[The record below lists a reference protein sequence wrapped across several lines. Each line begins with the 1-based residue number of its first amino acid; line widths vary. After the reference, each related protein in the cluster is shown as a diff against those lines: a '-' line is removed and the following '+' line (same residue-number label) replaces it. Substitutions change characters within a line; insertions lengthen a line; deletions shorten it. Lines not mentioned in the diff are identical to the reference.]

1 MTPIV
6 EGLTAFLVKV
16 LLRPKVYYVEPPKH
30 LHKLDEPSLLIINH
44 TSHLDGPVV
53 TTVFRKDRIH
63 NLAAKDRFE
72 QRGFG
77 FFLRHTRCIPID
89 RKHGD
94 LTWIN
99 ESLKTLQQDKESVAI
114 FPEGRHGEH
123 RKQLRFQKGAAM
135 LAAVSKVPIVMV
147 YIDGPIK
154 ILGPR
159 ARLIVSPPFHLNPPS
174 QKVYSHYIK
183 EQTEVLQQ
191 KMKALMEELMKRMKQ
206 RARLGEAGRVLGAGA
221 KVSGIIVSCFK

>member
-1 MTPIV
+1 MKTTTHIV

-30 LHKLDEPSLLIINH
+30 LHKLDDPSLLIINH
-44 TSHLDGPVV
+44 TCHLDGPVV
-53 TTVFRKDRIH
+53 TTVFLKDKIH

-89 RKHGD
+89 RQNAD
-94 LTWIN
+94 LSWIH
-99 ESLKTLQQDKESVAI
+99 ESIKTIQQDKESVAI

-123 RKQLRFQKGAAM
+123 RKQLPFHPGAAM
-135 LAAVSKVPIVMV
+135 LAAVSQAPLVMV

-154 ILGPR
+154 IFGPR
-159 ARLIVSPPFHLNPPS
+159 TRLIVSPPFS
-174 QKVYSHYIK
+174 WS
-183 EQTEVLQQ
+183 
-191 KMKALMEELMKRMKQ
+191 
-206 RARLGEAGRVLGAGA
+206 ARRG
-221 KVSGIIVSCFK
+221 SCRWRR

>member
-1 MTPIV
+1 MTTSIV

-30 LHKLDEPSLLIINH
+30 PHKLDDPSLLIINH
-44 TSHLDGPVV
+44 TSHLDGPIV
-53 TTVFRKDRIH
+53 TTMFRKDRIH

-89 RKHGD
+89 RQHAD
-94 LTWIN
+94 LTWIH
-99 ESLKTLQQDKESVAI
+99 ESVKTLRQDKESVAI

-123 RKQLRFQKGAAM
+123 RKQLPFHTGAAM
-135 LAAVSKVPIVMV
+135 LAAVSQAPLVMV
-147 YIDGPIK
+147 YIDGPVK

-159 ARLIVSPPFHLNPPS
+159 ARLIVSPPFHLAPPS
-174 QKVYSHYIK
+174 QGLNADYIN

-191 KMKALMEELMKRMKQ
+191 KMKSLMEEFLKRT
-206 RARLGEAGRVLGAGA
+206 
-221 KVSGIIVSCFK
+221 

>member
-1 MTPIV
+1 MDITTPIV
-6 EGLTAFLVKV
+6 EGVTVFLVK
-16 LLRPKVYYVEPPKH
+16 LLFRPKVYYVEPPKRRC
-30 LHKLDEPSLLIINH
+30 KLDSPSLLIINH

-53 TTVFRKDRIH
+53 TTMFRKDRIH

-89 RKHGD
+89 RENAD
-94 LTWIN
+94 LSWIDK
-99 ESLKTLQQDKESVAI
+99 SIKTIEEDKECVAI

-123 RKQLRFQKGAAM
+123 RKQLPFHPGATI
-135 LAAVSKVPIVMV
+135 LAAKSQAPLVMV

-154 ILGPR
+154 IFGPR
-159 ARLIVSPPFHLNPPS
+159 ARLIVSPQFHLDPPTKS
-174 QKVYSHYIK
+174 MNSKYIR

-191 KMKALMEELMKRMKQ
+191 KMKDLMDELVKR
-206 RARLGEAGRVLGAGA
+206 L
-221 KVSGIIVSCFK
+221 

>member
-1 MTPIV
+1 MTTSIV

-30 LHKLDEPSLLIINH
+30 PHKLDEPSLLIINH
-44 TSHLDGPVV
+44 TSHLDGPIV
-53 TTVFRKDRIH
+53 TTMFRKDRIH

-89 RKHGD
+89 RQHAD
-94 LTWIN
+94 LTWIH
-99 ESLKTLQQDKESVAI
+99 ESVKTLRQDKESVAI

-123 RKQLRFQKGAAM
+123 RKQLPFHTGAAM
-135 LAAVSKVPIVMV
+135 LAAVSQAPLVMV
-147 YIDGPIK
+147 YIDGPVK

-159 ARLIVSPPFHLNPPS
+159 ARLIVSPPFHLAPPS
-174 QKVYSHYIK
+174 QGLNADYIN

-191 KMKALMEELMKRMKQ
+191 KMKSLMEEFLKRT
-206 RARLGEAGRVLGAGA
+206 
-221 KVSGIIVSCFK
+221 

>member
-1 MTPIV
+1 MSTSIV

-30 LHKLDEPSLLIINH
+30 PHKLDEPSLLIINH
-44 TSHLDGPVV
+44 TSHLDGPIV
-53 TTVFRKDRIH
+53 TTMFRKDRIH

-89 RKHGD
+89 RQHAD
-94 LTWIN
+94 LTWIH
-99 ESLKTLQQDKESVAI
+99 ESVKTLRQDKESVAI

-123 RKQLRFQKGAAM
+123 RKQLPFHTGAAM
-135 LAAVSKVPIVMV
+135 LAAVSQAPLVMV
-147 YIDGPIK
+147 YIDGPVK

-159 ARLIVSPPFHLNPPS
+159 ARLIVSPPFHLAPPS
-174 QKVYSHYIK
+174 QGLNADYIN

-191 KMKALMEELMKRMKQ
+191 KMKSLMEEFLKRT
-206 RARLGEAGRVLGAGA
+206 
-221 KVSGIIVSCFK
+221 

>member
-1 MTPIV
+1 MKTTTHIV

-30 LHKLDEPSLLIINH
+30 LHKLDDPSLLIINH
-44 TSHLDGPVV
+44 TCHLDGPVV

-77 FFLRHTRCIPID
+77 FFLRHTHCIPID
-89 RKHGD
+89 RQNAD
-94 LTWIN
+94 LSWIH
-99 ESLKTLQQDKESVAI
+99 ESIKTIQQDKESVAI

-123 RKQLRFQKGAAM
+123 RKQLPFHPGAAM
-135 LAAVSKVPIVMV
+135 LAAVSQAPLVMV

-154 ILGPR
+154 IFGPR
-159 ARLIVSPPFHLNPPS
+159 TRLIVSPPFHLAPPTNGMNS
-174 QKVYSHYIK
+174 DYIN
-183 EQTEVLQQ
+183 EQTEMLQQ
-191 KMKALMEELMKRMKQ
+191 KMKELMEELVKR
-206 RARLGEAGRVLGAGA
+206 
-221 KVSGIIVSCFK
+221 I

>member
-1 MTPIV
+1 MKITTHIV

-30 LHKLDEPSLLIINH
+30 PHRLDNPSLLIINH
-44 TSHLDGPVV
+44 TCHLDGPVV
-53 TTVFRKDRIH
+53 TTVFREDRIH

-77 FFLRHTRCIPID
+77 FFLRHTHCIPID
-89 RKHGD
+89 RQNAD
-94 LTWIN
+94 LSWIH
-99 ESLKTLQQDKESVAI
+99 ESIKTLQQDKESVAI

-123 RKQLRFQKGAAM
+123 RKQLPFHPGATM
-135 LAAVSKVPIVMV
+135 LATVSQAPLVMV

-154 ILGPR
+154 IFGPR
-159 ARLIVSPPFHLNPPS
+159 ARLIVSPPFHLAPPANGMNS
-174 QKVYSHYIK
+174 DYIN

-191 KMKALMEELMKRMKQ
+191 KMKELMEELTKQ
-206 RARLGEAGRVLGAGA
+206 M
-221 KVSGIIVSCFK
+221 

>member
-1 MTPIV
+1 MTTSIV

-30 LHKLDEPSLLIINH
+30 PHKLDEPSLLIINH
-44 TSHLDGPVV
+44 TSHLDGPIV
-53 TTVFRKDRIH
+53 TTMFRKDRIH

-89 RKHGD
+89 RQHAD
-94 LTWIN
+94 LTWIH
-99 ESLKTLQQDKESVAI
+99 ESVKTLRQDKESVAI

-123 RKQLRFQKGAAM
+123 RKQLPFHTGAAM
-135 LAAVSKVPIVMV
+135 LAAVSQAPLVMV
-147 YIDGPIK
+147 YIDGPVK

-159 ARLIVSPPFHLNPPS
+159 ARLIVSPPFHLAPPS
-174 QKVYSHYIK
+174 QGLNADYIT

-191 KMKALMEELMKRMKQ
+191 KMKSLMEEFLKRT
-206 RARLGEAGRVLGAGA
+206 
-221 KVSGIIVSCFK
+221 

>member
-1 MTPIV
+1 MKITTHIV

-30 LHKLDEPSLLIINH
+30 LHKLDDPSLLIINH
-44 TSHLDGPVV
+44 TCHLDGPVV
-53 TTVFRKDRIH
+53 TTVFLKDKIH

-89 RKHGD
+89 RQNAD
-94 LTWIN
+94 LSWIH
-99 ESLKTLQQDKESVAI
+99 ESIKTIQQDKESVAI

-123 RKQLRFQKGAAM
+123 RKQLPFHPGAAM
-135 LAAVSKVPIVMV
+135 LAAVSQAPLVMV

-154 ILGPR
+154 IFGPR
-159 ARLIVSPPFHLNPPS
+159 TRLIVSPPFHLAPPTNGMNS
-174 QKVYSHYIK
+174 DYIN
-183 EQTEVLQQ
+183 EQTEMLQQ
-191 KMKALMEELMKRMKQ
+191 KMKELMEELVKR
-206 RARLGEAGRVLGAGA
+206 
-221 KVSGIIVSCFK
+221 I

>member
-1 MTPIV
+1 MKTTTHIV

-30 LHKLDEPSLLIINH
+30 LHKLDDPSLLIINH
-44 TSHLDGPVV
+44 TCHLDGPVV
-53 TTVFRKDRIH
+53 TTVFLKDKIH

-89 RKHGD
+89 RQNAD
-94 LTWIN
+94 LSWIH
-99 ESLKTLQQDKESVAI
+99 ESIKTIQQDKESVAI

-123 RKQLRFQKGAAM
+123 RKQLPFHPGAAM
-135 LAAVSKVPIVMV
+135 LAAVSQAPLVMV

-159 ARLIVSPPFHLNPPS
+159 ARLIVSPPFHLAPPTNGMNS
-174 QKVYSHYIK
+174 DYIN
-183 EQTEVLQQ
+183 EQTEMLQQ
-191 KMKALMEELMKRMKQ
+191 KMKELMEELVKR
-206 RARLGEAGRVLGAGA
+206 
-221 KVSGIIVSCFK
+221 I

>member
-1 MTPIV
+1 MKTTTHIV

-30 LHKLDEPSLLIINH
+30 LHKLDDPSLLIINH
-44 TSHLDGPVV
+44 TCHLDGPVV
-53 TTVFRKDRIH
+53 TTVFLKDKIH

-89 RKHGD
+89 RQNAD
-94 LTWIN
+94 LSWIH
-99 ESLKTLQQDKESVAI
+99 ESIKTIQQDKESVAI

-123 RKQLRFQKGAAM
+123 RKQLPFHPGAAM
-135 LAAVSKVPIVMV
+135 LAAVSQAPLMMV

-154 ILGPR
+154 IFGPR
-159 ARLIVSPPFHLNPPS
+159 TRLIVSPPFHLAPPTNGMNS
-174 QKVYSHYIK
+174 DYIN
-183 EQTEVLQQ
+183 EQTEMLQQ
-191 KMKALMEELMKRMKQ
+191 KMKELMEELVKR
-206 RARLGEAGRVLGAGA
+206 
-221 KVSGIIVSCFK
+221 I

>member
-1 MTPIV
+1 MKTTTHIV

-30 LHKLDEPSLLIINH
+30 LHKLDDPSLLIINH
-44 TSHLDGPVV
+44 TCHLDGPVV
-53 TTVFRKDRIH
+53 TTVFRKDKIH

-89 RKHGD
+89 RQNAD
-94 LTWIN
+94 LSWIH
-99 ESLKTLQQDKESVAI
+99 ESIKTIQQDKESVAI

-123 RKQLRFQKGAAM
+123 RKQLPFHPGAAM
-135 LAAVSKVPIVMV
+135 LAAVSQAPLVMV

-154 ILGPR
+154 IFGPR
-159 ARLIVSPPFHLNPPS
+159 TRLIVSPPFHLAPPTNGMNS
-174 QKVYSHYIK
+174 DYIN
-183 EQTEVLQQ
+183 EQTEMLQQ
-191 KMKALMEELMKRMKQ
+191 KMKELMEELVKR
-206 RARLGEAGRVLGAGA
+206 
-221 KVSGIIVSCFK
+221 I

>member
-1 MTPIV
+1 MTTRIV

-30 LHKLDEPSLLIINH
+30 PHKLDEPSLLIINH
-44 TSHLDGPVV
+44 TSHLDGPIV
-53 TTVFRKDRIH
+53 TTMFRKDRIH

-89 RKHGD
+89 RQHAD
-94 LTWIN
+94 LTWIH
-99 ESLKTLQQDKESVAI
+99 ESVKTLRQDKESVAI

-123 RKQLRFQKGAAM
+123 RKQLPFHTGAAM
-135 LAAVSKVPIVMV
+135 LAAVSQAPLVMV
-147 YIDGPIK
+147 YIDGPVK

-159 ARLIVSPPFHLNPPS
+159 ARLIVSPPFHLAPPS
-174 QKVYSHYIK
+174 QGLNADYIN

-191 KMKALMEELMKRMKQ
+191 KMKSLMEEFLKRT
-206 RARLGEAGRVLGAGA
+206 
-221 KVSGIIVSCFK
+221 